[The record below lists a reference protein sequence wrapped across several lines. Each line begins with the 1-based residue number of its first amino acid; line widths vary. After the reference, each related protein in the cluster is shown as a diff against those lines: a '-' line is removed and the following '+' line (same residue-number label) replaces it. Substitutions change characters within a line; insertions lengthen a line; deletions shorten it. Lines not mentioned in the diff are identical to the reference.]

1 MKRNFILT
9 GLAFMIAGFFTCG
22 TVAEAASWTYP
33 DDMADLPYYE
43 GLGTE
48 KSPYLINSAQQLADL
63 AWHVN
68 NGSSYEGVYF
78 ALTADIDL
86 NP

>member
-9 GLAFMIAGFFTCG
+9 GLAFMIAGFFTCS

-48 KSPYLINSAQQLADL
+48 ESPYLN
-63 AWHVN
+63 
-68 NGSSYEGVYF
+68 
-78 ALTADIDL
+78 
-86 NP
+86 